1 MVDLIRALI
10 QIKTPLTLFAFL
22 SLVFLVAFRTKQVPE
37 LFFEL
42 SKGKLSK
49 EEFAKLLHRFMLFGF
64 VAFLVLCGM
73 AVVSQVLAYKT
84 QGQVPASEVRDELA
98 RLNASEDQR
107 QEALKEYEA
116 GLAYLQRNE
125 IAQAIQ
131 ALQRSIN
138 AVPTLAAQTTL
149 AQTYQKQGDPAKARE
164 TAAAARKLASQQG
177 GNIAQVR
184 LQRVSDSGEQGT
196 ARDESGTV
204 VAAQTTGSES
214 GGLPSMVGAKKPFP
228 EGGANCEGSVPVS
241 PGVYIQNQDF
251 EPKKKYYK
259 ILLKSGQTLRVDF
272 RTPDT
277 GGGIRATI
285 YDSDCGNKGEQTAYG
300 SSALG
305 TLQWTIPVNGPV
317 YWSIEPYFA
326 QTVAA
331 NSVYRVSV
339 H

>member
-10 QIKTPLTLFAFL
+10 QVKTPLTLFAFL

-42 SKGKLSK
+42 SKGKLTK

-84 QGQVPASEVRDELA
+84 QAQVPASEVRDELA
-98 RLNASEDQR
+98 KLNASEDQR

-125 IAQAIQ
+125 ITQAIQ
-131 ALQRSIN
+131 ALQKSIN
-138 AVPTLAAQTTL
+138 TAPTIGAQTTL
-149 AQTYQKQGDPAKARE
+149 AQTYQKQGEPEKARE
-164 TAAAARKLASQQG
+164 TVAAAQKLASQQG
-177 GNIAQVR
+177 NEIAQVR
-184 LQRVSDSGEQGT
+184 LQRISDGGEQGG
-196 ARDESGTV
+196 ADGASGTV
-204 VAAQTTGSES
+204 AAAQTSGTES
-214 GGLPSMVGAKKPFP
+214 GSLPSMVGAKKPLP
-228 EGGANCEGSVPVS
+228 EGGAKCEEAVS
-241 PGVYIQNQDF
+241 TLPGVYIQSHDF
-251 EPKKKYYK
+251 DQNRRYYK
-259 ILLKSGQTLRVDF
+259 AFLKAGQTLRVDF

-277 GGGIRATI
+277 GGYLEVTI
-285 YDSDCGNKGEQTAYG
+285 YDADCGNKGSNSAYG
-300 SSALG
+300 SSGLN
-305 TLQWTIPVNGPV
+305 TVQWTTPANGLV
-317 YWSIEPYFA
+317 YWSANPWLGNPR
-326 QTVAA
+326 A